1 MGWHICCYPVPGE
14 NELTMK
20 PLFSIVRISSLVI
33 LCSTPIFA
41 QTTNATVAPAA
52 PAATTPPPSPPNTST
67 PATATK
73 PGGAVATM
81 STIVVVAPAPT
92 TTDAATSVLPD
103 STPVSSVFGND
114 MSVKDTPRS
123 VTVLTPEI
131 LQAYD
136 VRSLQDL
143 SKTAPSAYQ
152 TDQFGGYSV
161 PNIRGQEAEVFVNGQ
176 QRTTRS
182 DGPPTSFNSIESA
195 AIVNGPASSVYG
207 PTGYTGGYVNFV
219 TKQPYFDAWHS
230 TTSFTYGSY
239 DTKRWMEDFGA
250 PIIPGELAF
259 RASYM
264 GEDSGSYYDNVKNE
278 SQDGFFAL
286 AYKPNNDFHIDFN
299 TEFQEVRFNEV
310 TGLNRPTQDLIN
322 DHDYLTGPGGIFGVV
337 TPTGETHISDNAT
350 LISPQDS
357 DYAKDYNA
365 QLTMTY
371 DPGDGISVINRAY
384 YEYEYLRNSEY
395 AQYYSNLLNSN
406 NFQDRLEVH
415 IDFDTPVGG
424 TAAKSDPKDMKDM
437 KAIAAGDPLTFKSN
451 IITGLAFKYIS
462 LNDYQGFLNEA
473 LNGTDLTTGAF
484 PGIGLNAGST
494 NVFPIPGTNLLGSP
508 GGNYGTAGFPFNQP
522 GSIDESAYEGSAF
535 FQHNIT
541 FTPQWS
547 LLYGLRGD
555 MIYDDIKDSL
565 PATGFAAVADN
576 TLEAEGSANV
586 SIDYKPVDWL
596 TTYLTY
602 SYNQSYNGNTGGG
615 FNTFSANN
623 NLSGNAYHLENTL
636 YEGGAKVDMFNHTF
650 YASAASYY
658 QTHEAVTSLGGV
670 AEIRTLGAE
679 LQQTYQPDKH
689 FFLSFN
695 ESYLQATII
704 DPTAEFTE
712 TSADITNPPGTPN
725 FIVPPTGHYRE
736 GGLPQ
741 FLLNGIGSYTL
752 DCGVGASLSYQI
764 TDPIPTSEVDPI
776 WIPWQYEID
785 ASLFYKQKNW
795 EAQLNFFNITDQ
807 HNFSTGGFIAG
818 TGNDLITIGEPFH
831 IL

>member
-1 MGWHICCYPVPGE
+1 MKSYLPARI
-14 NELTMK
+14 LTLVAFCSA
-20 PLFSIVRISSLVI
+20 PLL
-33 LCSTPIFA
+33 A
-41 QTTNATVAPAA
+41 QTTNTTTAPAGP
-52 PAATTPPPSPPNTST
+52 PADAT
-67 PATATK
+67 PATATA
-73 PGGAVATM
+73 GAPVPTM
-81 STIVVVAPAPT
+81 QKIVVMAPT
-92 TTDAATSVLPD
+92 ATPTDAATSVLPD
-103 STPVSSVFGND
+103 SSPVSSVFGSD

-123 VTVLTPEI
+123 VTVLTPEV

-161 PNIRGQEAEVFVNGQ
+161 PNIRGQEAEVFINGQ

-195 AIVNGPASSVYG
+195 QIVNGPASSVYG

-264 GEDSGSYYDNVKNE
+264 GEDSGSYYNNVKNE

-286 AYKPNNDFHIDFN
+286 SYKPNNDFHIDFN
-299 TEFQEVRFNEV
+299 TEFQEVRFNEN
-310 TGLNRPTQDLIN
+310 TGLNRPTQDLIDN
-322 DHDYLTGPGGIFGVV
+322 HNYLEGPGGIFGAV
-337 TPTGETHISDNAT
+337 TPTGEDHISDSST

-371 DPGDGISVINRAY
+371 DAGDGISIINRAY

-395 AQYYSNLLNSN
+395 AQYYANLINSN

-415 IDFDTPVGG
+415 IDFDTPIGDP
-424 TAAKSDPKDMKDM
+424 AMKSDPKDM
-437 KAIAAGDPLTFKSN
+437 KAIAAGDPLTFKNN

-473 LNGTDLTTGAF
+473 LNGTDLSSGTF
-484 PGIGLNAGST
+484 PLVGIGPGGT
-494 NVFPIPGTNLLGSP
+494 NVFSIPGTNLFGSP

-522 GSIDESAYEGSAF
+522 GSIDESGYEGSAF

-547 LLYGLRGD
+547 LLYGIRGD
-555 MIYDDIKDSL
+555 MIYDDVKDSL

-576 TLEAEGSANV
+576 TLQAEGSANV
-586 SIDYKPVDWL
+586 SINYKPVDWL

-623 NLSGNAYHLENTL
+623 NLSGNAYHLQNTL

-658 QTHEAVTSLGGV
+658 QTHQAVTSLGGV

-679 LQQTYQPDKH
+679 LQQTYQPNKH

-712 TSADITNPPGTPN
+712 TSADITDPAVGTPN
-725 FIVPPTGHYRE
+725 FIKPEDGHYRE

-741 FLLNGIGSYTL
+741 FLLNGIASYTL
-752 DCGVGASLSYQI
+752 DCGLGASMSYQI

-785 ASLFYKQKNW
+785 ATLFYRQKNW

-831 IL
+831 MEGTLTYKF

>member
-1 MGWHICCYPVPGE
+1 MKSYLFAVCS
-14 NELTMK
+14 LT
-20 PLFSIVRISSLVI
+20 IVVVSSAP
-33 LCSTPIFA
+33 CFA
-41 QTTNATVAPAA
+41 QTTNTTVTPVAPTTSEPAPTATMKTIVVTAPTVAPD
-52 PAATTPPPSPPNTST
+52 TT
-67 PATATK
+67 
-73 PGGAVATM
+73 
-81 STIVVVAPAPT
+81 
-92 TTDAATSVLPD
+92 TSVLPTD
-103 STPVSSVFGND
+103 SPVSSVFGND

-123 VTVLTPEI
+123 VTVLSPAL

-143 SKTAPSAYQ
+143 SRTAPSAYQ

-161 PNIRGQEAEVFVNGQ
+161 PNIRGQEAEVFINGQ

-195 AIVNGPASSVYG
+195 DIVNGPASSVYG

-219 TKQPYFDAWHS
+219 TKQPFFDAWHS
-230 TTSFTYGSY
+230 TSSFTYGSY

-250 PIIPGELAF
+250 PIIDNELAF

-264 GEDSGSYYDNVKNE
+264 GEDSGSYYNNIENK

-286 AYKPNNDFHIDFN
+286 AYKPSSEFHVDFN
-299 TEFQEVRFNEV
+299 TEIQVVRFNEN
-310 TGLNRPTQDLIN
+310 TGFNRPTQDLIDN
-322 DHDYLTGPGGIFGVV
+322 HNYLAGPGGIFGAV
-337 TPTGETHISDNAT
+337 TPTGATHISDSTT

-365 QLTMTY
+365 QLTATY
-371 DPGDGISVINRAY
+371 DPGNGFSVINRAY
-384 YEYEYLRNSEY
+384 FEYEYLRNTEL
-395 AQYYSNLLNSN
+395 AQYYANLITSN

-415 IDFDTPVGG
+415 IDFDTPVCDAPMK
-424 TAAKSDPKDMKDM
+424 TSDPKDMKE
-437 KAIAAGDPLTFKSN
+437 ISAGDPLVFKSN

-473 LNGTDLTTGAF
+473 LNGTDLSTLPANGF
-484 PGIGLNAGST
+484 PLEGIGPTGPD
-494 NVFPIPGTNLLGSP
+494 VFQIPGTTMFGSP
-508 GGNYGTAGFPFNQP
+508 GGNYGNGFFPFNQP
-522 GSIDESAYEGSAF
+522 GTIDETAYEGSAF
-535 FQHNIT
+535 FQHNIA

-555 MIYDDIKDSL
+555 MIYDQVTDSL
-565 PATGFAAVADN
+565 PPTGFTAVSDN
-576 TLEAEGSANV
+576 TTQLEGSANV
-586 SIDYKPVDWL
+586 SINYKPMDWL

-636 YEGGAKVDMFNHTF
+636 YEGGAKVDMLNHTLF
-650 YASAASYY
+650 ASAAAYY
-658 QTHEAVTSLGGV
+658 QTHAAVTSLGGE
-670 AEIRTLGAE
+670 AQIRTLGAE

-712 TSADITNPPGTPN
+712 TSADITNPAVGTPN
-725 FIVPPTGHYRE
+725 FIKPPDGHYRE

-741 FLLNGIGSYTL
+741 FLLNGIASYTL
-752 DCGVGASLSYQI
+752 DCGVGASASYQI

-807 HNFSTGGFIAG
+807 HNFSSGGFIAG

-831 IL
+831 MEGTVSYKF